1 MHDLSG
7 VWSGV
12 YRFPRLRP
20 PVNFSATLTHA
31 GEWLSGGIAE
41 KVFAGLA
48 HTVLTSTVM
57 GRCSG
62 SEVTFMKTY
71 DRQVGGYDAVSYSGT
86 VDARGLEI
94 SGVWSIP
101 GNWSGTFTMVRARGT
116 DEAVE
121 REAVETV

>member
-20 PVNFSATLTHA
+20 PVNFSATLNHA
-31 GEWLSGGIAE
+31 GEWLSGGIKE
-41 KVFAGLA
+41 KALVGGAP
-48 HTVLTSTVM
+48 TVLTATVM
-57 GRCSG
+57 GRCGG

-71 DRQVGGYDAVSYSGT
+71 DHPVAGFDAVSYRGS
-86 VDARGLEI
+86 VDASGSEI

-101 GNWSGTFTMVRARGT
+101 GNWSGTFTMIRASGT
-116 DEAVE
+116 EKAVE
-121 REAVETV
+121 RKIAETV